1 MRNILRVIML
11 IIIAVAIYYSVIF
24 LVNSN
29 NVYKPEEVL
38 EPDSGEVIESGEIEE
53 ISGEEISGEEISE
66 EISGELSGEVSGE
79 VVSGEVSGEVE
90 GIEEVSGKESGEEAI
105 PVETTANN
113 VEETSNEV
121 EPATEVLDAEPVVVN
136 E

>member
-1 MRNILRVIML
+1 MSSFIIL
-11 IIIAVAIYYSVIF
+11 YYSVIF

-38 EPDSGEVIESGEIEE
+38 EPISGEVIENGEIEE

-66 EISGELSGEVSGE
+66 EISGELSGEVSEE

-90 GIEEVSGKESGEEAI
+90 EVSGEESEEEAI
-105 PVETTANN
+105 PVEIPDSN
-113 VEETSNEV
+113 VEETSIEA